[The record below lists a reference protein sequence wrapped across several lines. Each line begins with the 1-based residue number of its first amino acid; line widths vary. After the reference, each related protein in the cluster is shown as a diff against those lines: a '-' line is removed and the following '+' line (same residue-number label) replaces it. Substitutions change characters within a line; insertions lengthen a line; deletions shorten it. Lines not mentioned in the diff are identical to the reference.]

1 MKLHVFAVAV
11 AALLAACGDDQPVS
25 SAAPAESATLE
36 QQAAVPEPVIN
47 TAAPVPA
54 AVPAKKAA
62 PQPLPSLP
70 AAPIDLSVPQE
81 LIDELRLGEPFE
93 VKNPEPLLP
102 PLFLEKPKPQSKFQL
117 NGRLLLNEQ
126 IKDDYAK
133 SVDGAEL
140 QLQFKH

>member
-1 MKLHVFAVAV
+1 MKPPILALAL
-11 AALLAACGDDQPVS
+11 AALLVACGDDQPASPS
-25 SAAPAESATLE
+25 SSPVPEALE
-36 QQAAVPEPVIN
+36 QPAVLPEPVQKAV
-47 TAAPVPA
+47 TPAPVPA
-54 AVPAKKAA
+54 PAKKAA

-70 AAPIDLSVPQE
+70 VAPVDLSVPQE
-81 LIDELRLGEPFE
+81 LIDELRLGESFE

-102 PLFLEKPKPQSKFQL
+102 PLFIEKPKSQGKFQL

-140 QLQFKH
+140 QLQFNH